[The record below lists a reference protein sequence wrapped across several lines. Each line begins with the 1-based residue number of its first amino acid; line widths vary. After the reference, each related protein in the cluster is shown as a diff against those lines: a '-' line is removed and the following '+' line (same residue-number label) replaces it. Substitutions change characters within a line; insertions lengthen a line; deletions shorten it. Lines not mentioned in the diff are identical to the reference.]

1 MRDSLPLNID
11 FTWNKGL
18 LATVFLSKHKR
29 HKEIICIVIRTI
41 EHNSPYDR
49 EIKKAYIFRQFCW
62 LLIMFSQLFEGI
74 TRIITQRDW
83 NFSEFSDSDSTVL
96 SLHETR
102 IVYRTES
109 EVPSTDTLY
118 LIAGHKTAR
127 ILILYLILIFSLRY
141 HTNQIITFPNPFYID
156 NRRRRKNLTTP
167 QTQPQAKAKVKSR
180 SKDEL

>member
-1 MRDSLPLNID
+1 MRVRISILSFILRKID
-11 FTWNKGL
+11 QFKSCVIRCRWILILLGKSL
-18 LATVFLSKHKR
+18 LAKHKR
-29 HKEIICIVIRTI
+29 HKEIILCIVIRTI

-62 LLIMFSQLFEGI
+62 LWIMLPHSFTVIQI
-74 TRIITQRDW
+74 NRITQRDW

-127 ILILYLILIFSLRY
+127 ILILYLIFIFSLRY
-141 HTNQIITFPNPFYID
+141 HTNQIITFPNPF
-156 NRRRRKNLTTP
+156 
-167 QTQPQAKAKVKSR
+167 
-180 SKDEL
+180 

>member
-1 MRDSLPLNID
+1 MIRCRWILILRGI
-11 FTWNKGL
+11 KVCL
-18 LATVFLSKHKR
+18 LFILSKHKNDT
-29 HKEIICIVIRTI
+29 KKLYICIVIRTI

-62 LLIMFSQLFEGI
+62 LLII
-74 TRIITQRDW
+74 NRITQRDW

-127 ILILYLILIFSLRY
+127 ILILYLIFIFSLRY